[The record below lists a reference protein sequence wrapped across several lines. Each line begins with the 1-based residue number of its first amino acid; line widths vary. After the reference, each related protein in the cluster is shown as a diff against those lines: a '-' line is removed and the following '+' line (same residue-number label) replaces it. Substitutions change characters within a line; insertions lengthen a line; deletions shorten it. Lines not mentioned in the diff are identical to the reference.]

1 MPSETSR
8 QISCRTLLRD
18 EGAGGRPFVEGGLIQ
33 DHDLGVGQEWTAG
46 LGEPGVEERRRAAPL
61 EQEGACKREPIR
73 AAMSDGRGR
82 RGPEVR
88 PETRGPFGAEA

>member
-46 LGEPGVEERRRAAPL
+46 LGEPGVEERGVARPGEKPGGRAG
-61 EQEGACKREPIR
+61 GADPSREH
-73 AAMSDGRGR
+73 
-82 RGPEVR
+82 
-88 PETRGPFGAEA
+88 